1 MINNKSEIINKLFFN
16 ELRALI
22 DKYNNIDKETI
33 IVIER
38 IDNEIEDKYIKEYIL
53 KESHKLDEIVIEY
66 KNTNNLDIDKIIF
79 YAWYNLNIEE
89 ISIKNI
95 SNYYNELI
103 SQNYTENDNYL
114 VYTNQNDLREYARNE
129 LDYML
134 DMEYHLDRL
143 LDKEMII
150 DMWLNN
156 TTKEELLEEI
166 MLNDDV
172 EDILDLSSDYAFKLT
187 NGVEYVFSNKE

>member
-16 ELRALI
+16 ELRELI

-79 YAWYNLNIEE
+79 YAWYSINIEE
-89 ISIKNI
+89 ISLKNI

-114 VYTNQNDLREYARNE
+114 IYTNQNDLREYARNE

-150 DMWLNN
+150 DIWLNN

-172 EDILDLSSDYAFKLT
+172 EDILDLSPDYAFTLT
-187 NGVEYVFSNKE
+187 NGTKYVFSNK

>member
-16 ELRALI
+16 ELRELI
-22 DKYNNIDKETI
+22 DKYNNIDEDTI
-33 IVIER
+33 TVIEK

-53 KESHKLDEIVIEY
+53 NNTKKLDEIVIEY
-66 KNTNNLDIDKIIF
+66 KDIKNLDIDKIIF
-79 YAWYNLNIEE
+79 FAWYNLNIED
-89 ISIKNI
+89 ISMKNI
-95 SNYYNELI
+95 SIYYDELL
-103 SQNYTENDNYL
+103 SQNYTDNDNYL
-114 VYTNQNDLREYARNE
+114 IYTNKNDLTKYLRTE

-134 DMEYHLDRL
+134 DMECHLDRL

-172 EDILDLSSDYAFKLT
+172 EDILDISPDYDFTLT
-187 NGVEYVFSNKE
+187 NGIEYVFANK

>member
-16 ELRALI
+16 ELRELI

-53 KESHKLDEIVIEY
+53 KESHKLNEIVIEY

-79 YAWYNLNIEE
+79 FAWYNLNIEE

-103 SQNYTENDNYL
+103 SQKYTDNDNYL
-114 VYTNQNDLREYARNE
+114 IYTNQNNLREYARNE

-187 NGVEYVFSNKE
+187 NGVEYVFSNKQ